1 MESIRLKN
9 QLIKLTTKEEIKSLN
24 TYDYDE
30 RTDLSSVPFVTI
42 DGEDA
47 KDFDDA
53 VFAQKLLDNS
63 GWKILVSIADVSYFV
78 KSGSYLDKE
87 AKERG
92 NSVYLPN
99 LVIPMLPEELSNE
112 LCSLKPNV
120 DRLCLTV
127 DITLNNDGKKLSH
140 KFFRSKLTKF
150 LFYLL
155 KLYRL
160 FLSIKIKSQ
169 C

>member
-1 MESIRLKN
+1 MRS
-9 QLIKLTTKEEIKSLN
+9 
-24 TYDYDE
+24 
-30 RTDLSSVPFVTI
+30 DLSSIPFITI
-42 DGEDA
+42 DGADA

-63 GWKILVSIADVSYFV
+63 GWKIIVSIADVSYFV

-127 DITLNNDGKKLSH
+127 EIKINNDGKKLSH
-140 KFFRSKLTKF
+140 KFFRSMINSC
-150 LFYLL
+150 LL
-155 KLYRL
+155 YTSPSPRD
-160 FLSIKIKSQ
+160 LSTSRMPSSA
-169 C
+169 